1 MNVLV
6 VFTYDYSIRTWSE
19 SGTFLKEIEIYKLLA
34 EKGIN
39 FTFLTYSESEPNFD
53 ILENNNIKVI
63 SIYEKIK
70 KSKYKKINY
79 FKSFLIPFRL
89 KKDLDNIDL
98 IKQNQLLGSWVA
110 IILKYILKKPLLIR
124 TGYDM
129 YEFSLKEDKSFLIKF
144 LYKFLTKISL
154 KHSDMYTVSSKS
166 DINFLRS
173 NFNIENKTIEIRPN
187 WVKEINYQKLE
198 KRYENK
204 IISIGRLENQKNFE
218 FLISSFANTEYE
230 IDIVGEGNLLENLKK
245 FAFEKQTKVNF
256 LGKLENNEVLNL
268 LTKYRYYIST
278 SKFEGNPKSTLEALS
293 AGCIVFLSDIP
304 NHSELI
310 KHKSSGFIFSTS
322 EDLYQI
328 FKESLKKDLDKI
340 SKNAM
345 KSVIR
350 NNSIE
355 KISNQEFIDY
365 KSL

>member
-1 MNVLV
+1 
-6 VFTYDYSIRTWSE
+6 
-19 SGTFLKEIEIYKLLA
+19 
-34 EKGIN
+34 
-39 FTFLTYSESEPNFD
+39 
-53 ILENNNIKVI
+53 
-63 SIYEKIK
+63 
-70 KSKYKKINY
+70 
-79 FKSFLIPFRL
+79 
-89 KKDLDNIDL
+89 
-98 IKQNQLLGSWVA
+98 
-110 IILKYILKKPLLIR
+110 
-124 TGYDM
+124 
-129 YEFSLKEDKSFLIKF
+129 
-144 LYKFLTKISL
+144 
-154 KHSDMYTVSSKS
+154 MYTVSSKS

-173 NFNIENKTIEIRPN
+173 KFNIENKTIEIRPN